1 MAKVYV
7 ITKQTEERDWGRIS
21 FDIVGVWPTIEMDK
35 EALTKIKKDQ
45 DDLNKRHGDGN
56 TAAIYCNGN
65 DVTWHYSDWDGC
77 YDYSIERTVFHDSQ

>member
-1 MAKVYV
+1 MTEVYV

-21 FDIVGVWPTIEMDK
+21 FDIVGVWPTIEMAK

-45 DDLNKRHGDGN
+45 DDLNNQLGDGN
-56 TAAIYCNGN
+56 TAAIHCDGN

-77 YDYSIERTVFHDSQ
+77 YEYRIDMTEYHND